1 MKQQQSLQTT
11 PRSGKKKR
19 RGHMNWQQ
27 SKWSCTESLWSSFF
41 SEVKGD
47 PQKVR
52 KGEVNRVLFV
62 KEAQET
68 MVQSCTLRSI
78 FTACSSISRDQGL
91 EQNCFLTENTP
102 ILKKAL
108 FFSFSLLYFFSL
120 PSSTVSFIA
129 VTLLFFYTI
138 KQNQQTN
145 KNQLK

>member
-47 PQKVR
+47 PKKVR

-108 FFSFSLLYFFSL
+108 FFFPFL
-120 PSSTVSFIA
+120 SFIFFPYQA
-129 VTLLFFYTI
+129 AQCLLLQWHSYSFI
-138 KQNQQTN
+138 P
-145 KNQLK
+145 